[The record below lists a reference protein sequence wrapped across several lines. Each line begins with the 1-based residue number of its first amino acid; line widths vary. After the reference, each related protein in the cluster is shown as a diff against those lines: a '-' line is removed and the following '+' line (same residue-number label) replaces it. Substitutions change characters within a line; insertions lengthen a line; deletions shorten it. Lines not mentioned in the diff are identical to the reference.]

1 MTTPT
6 PQLPV
11 RQPVHADS
19 ADLGGVYAN
28 SMFIWH
34 TANDFTIDFLVNAQ
48 LPQIAQAPGQ
58 NVIEAPQKLVARV
71 RISPGII
78 FDVLRAINDE
88 MTNYENNF
96 GPIHRPGQEERPA
109 A

>member
-1 MTTPT
+1 MTTP
-6 PQLPV
+6 PSPFQV
-11 RQPVHADS
+11 RQSVQADS

-34 TANDFTIDFLVNAQ
+34 TANEFTLDFLVNAQ
-48 LPQIAQAPGQ
+48 VPQQAPGQ

-71 RISPGII
+71 RIPPGLI
-78 FDVLRAINDE
+78 FDVLQTVNE
-88 MTNYENNF
+88 NMTNYEATF
-96 GPIHRPGQEERPA
+96 GPIHRPGRDEKRA